1 MIGPALVIYNTN
13 IISLL
18 GPNMVLETLAKDML
32 TIITSSSYL
41 LHILTRRKKN
51 LNFEHIR

>member
-18 GPNMVLETLAKDML
+18 GPNMMLETLAKDML

-41 LHILTRRKKN
+41 RRPLHFLQEEKELK
-51 LNFEHIR
+51 F